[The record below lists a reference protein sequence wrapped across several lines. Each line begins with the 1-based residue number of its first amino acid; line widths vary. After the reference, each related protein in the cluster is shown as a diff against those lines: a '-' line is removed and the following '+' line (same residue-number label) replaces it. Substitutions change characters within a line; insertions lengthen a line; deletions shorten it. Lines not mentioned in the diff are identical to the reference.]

1 MAKKGGLGRGLDS
14 LFSENSYGGNSAVE
28 LRISEVEPNKNQPRT
43 SFNEEALEELA
54 ESIKAQG
61 LLQPIVVRPLSNGGY
76 QIVAG
81 ERRWRAC
88 RKAGLS
94 TIKATV
100 MELTDQQTAEL
111 ALIEN
116 LQRENLNPV
125 EEAEGYK
132 YLIETSGITQE
143 AAADKVH
150 KSRSYV
156 SNSLRILNLDK
167 ASLNALKNGKIT
179 LGHAKALLAVKDE
192 KLRALAL
199 KAAIN
204 GASVREIENIKPPEE
219 KNKIGGSNK
228 KESIINKDSFY
239 KESEIILSNALHRK
253 AKINV
258 NEKNKGTVTLE
269 FFNKDELKAI
279 VELLSKKEW

>member
-239 KESEIILSNALHRK
+239 KESEIILSNALK
-253 AKINV
+253 KKKKINV

>member
-219 KNKIGGSNK
+219 KNKIGGNNK
-228 KESIINKDSFY
+228 
-239 KESEIILSNALHRK
+239 IILSNALHRK

>member
-258 NEKNKGTVTLE
+258 NEKNKGTVTIE